1 MTKSTKCDILKST
14 ARERKNLEKILEKSS
29 EKGLT
34 KRRKCGMIRNAARKL
49 RKTLPK
55 KISKS
60 FEKDLTNEKRCGI
73 MNELSDKNG

>member
-1 MTKSTKCDILKST
+1 
-14 ARERKNLEKILEKSS
+14 
-29 EKGLT
+29 
-34 KRRKCGMIRNAARKL
+34 MIRNAARKL

-55 KISKS
+55 KSQKS

>member
-1 MTKSTKCDILKST
+1 M
-14 ARERKNLEKILEKSS
+14 KNLEKILEKSS

-34 KRRKCGMIRNAARKL
+34 KRRKCGMIKNAARKL
-49 RKTLPK
+49 RKTLLK
-55 KISKS
+55 KKSQKS